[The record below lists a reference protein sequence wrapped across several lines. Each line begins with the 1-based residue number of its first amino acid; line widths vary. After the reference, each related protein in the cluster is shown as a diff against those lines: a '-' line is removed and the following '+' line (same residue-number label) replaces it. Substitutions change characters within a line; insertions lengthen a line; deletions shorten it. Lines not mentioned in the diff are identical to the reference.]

1 MLGLGDFWV
10 SLVFILMILSTILCV
25 VYGALNW
32 NKEGV
37 DDAKLVA
44 EEQKW
49 ETEEKGIEEKL

>member
-10 SLVFILMILSTILCV
+10 SLVFILLILSTIFCV

-32 NKEGV
+32 NKEGI
-37 DDAKLVA
+37 DDSKLVA

-49 ETEEKGIEEKL
+49 ETEERKIEEKL